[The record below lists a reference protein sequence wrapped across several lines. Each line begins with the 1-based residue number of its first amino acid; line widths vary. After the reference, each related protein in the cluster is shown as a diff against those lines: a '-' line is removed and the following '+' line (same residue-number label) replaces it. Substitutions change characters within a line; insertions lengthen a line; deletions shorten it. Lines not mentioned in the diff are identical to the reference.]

1 VAAGRILVNKSMFID
16 FANLQRMAQQSA
28 AVTQPCSC
36 NDAQALAW
44 QQIPLTLELDQ
55 FEEVGTLVQDPY
67 GEPAFKEYH
76 PAGTRLQSHDAP
88 IAPRYY
94 PANLSQVLRCVK
106 CSRLYLRYTEGG
118 GYFTEV
124 RLRALRPQLLVDAP
138 L

>member
-1 VAAGRILVNKSMFID
+1 MNERMAID
-16 FANLQRMAQQSA
+16 FATLKQMAEQSA
-28 AVTQPCSC
+28 AVTQSCSC
-36 NDAQALAW
+36 NDAQAWSW
-44 QQIPLTLELDQ
+44 QQMPLTLELDQ
-55 FEEVGTLVQDPY
+55 FEETGTLVENPY
-67 GEPAFKEYH
+67 DEPTFEEYH
-76 PAGTRLQSHDAP
+76 PAGTRLQSDDAP

-124 RLRALRPQLLVDAP
+124 RIRALQPQLLVDAA

>member
-1 VAAGRILVNKSMFID
+1 MAID
-16 FANLQRMAQQSA
+16 FATLKQMAEQSA
-28 AVTQPCSC
+28 AVTQSCSC
-36 NDAQALAW
+36 NDAQAWSW
-44 QQIPLTLELDQ
+44 QQMPLTLELDQ
-55 FEEVGTLVQDPY
+55 FEETGTLVENPY
-67 GEPAFKEYH
+67 DEPTFEEYH
-76 PAGTRLQSHDAP
+76 PAGTRLQSDDAP

-124 RLRALRPQLLVDAP
+124 RIRALQPQLLVDAA

>member
-1 VAAGRILVNKSMFID
+1 MAID
-16 FANLQRMAQQSA
+16 FATLKRMAEQSA
-28 AVTQPCSC
+28 AVTQSCRC
-36 NDAQALAW
+36 NDAQAWGW
-44 QQIPLTLELDQ
+44 QQMPLTLELDQ
-55 FEEVGTLVQDPY
+55 FEEVGTLVENPY
-67 GEPAFKEYH
+67 DEPTFKEYH
-76 PAGTRLQSHDAP
+76 AAGTRLQSDDAP

-124 RLRALRPQLLVDAP
+124 RIRALQPQLLVDAA